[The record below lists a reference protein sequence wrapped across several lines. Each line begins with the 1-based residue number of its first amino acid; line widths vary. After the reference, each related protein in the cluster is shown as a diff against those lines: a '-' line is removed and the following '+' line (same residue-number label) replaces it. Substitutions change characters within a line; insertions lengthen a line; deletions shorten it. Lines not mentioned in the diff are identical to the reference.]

1 MIDIHVGKDTTE
13 VAVRG
18 KLSEIIVETAFILK
32 AIQEAISCQ
41 NERGG
46 EIFKDV
52 VLDEDF
58 IQRVF
63 EEPLEMSGYSVK
75 ERKIK
80 KSDYKELYRSLL
92 SEFTEDDQ

>member
-1 MIDIHVGKDTTE
+1 MIDIHVGKDTSE
-13 VAVRG
+13 VTVRG
-18 KLSEIIVETAFILK
+18 KLSEIIVETVFILK
-32 AIQEAISCQ
+32 SIQEAVAYQ
-41 NERGG
+41 NERAG

-52 VLDEDF
+52 ILDEDF

-80 KSDYKELYRSLL
+80 KSDYKDLYRSLL
-92 SEFTEDDQ
+92 SEFTEDDE